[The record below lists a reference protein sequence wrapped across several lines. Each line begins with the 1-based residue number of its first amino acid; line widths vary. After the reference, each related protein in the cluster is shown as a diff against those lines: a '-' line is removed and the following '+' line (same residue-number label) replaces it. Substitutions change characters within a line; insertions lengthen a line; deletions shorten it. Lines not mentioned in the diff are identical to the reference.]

1 MNIGVIL
8 CYVFDFTEEVYQKS
22 SALHSFEKLYSQAM
36 QLQVQVE
43 HDLWGLL
50 WPLYP
55 HPRLSWPSFLGLV
68 MLDLAADANTHILGS
83 AITTDALKW
92 LVRACLTSF
101 AVCLV
106 EFFTSWPRLISLT
119 NQLWHSNLLFLKL
132 LVFFLLGKSDF
143 INLANRK
150 KIELYL
156 NILLLP
162 VLTLFCKQSWY

>member
-8 CYVFDFTEEVYQKS
+8 CYAFNFTEEVYQKS

-68 MLDLAADANTHILGS
+68 IDARLGCWRKHPHFGER
-83 AITTDALKW
+83 DHHWCPK
-92 LVRACLTSF
+92 VAC
-101 AVCLV
+101 
-106 EFFTSWPRLISLT
+106 
-119 NQLWHSNLLFLKL
+119 
-132 LVFFLLGKSDF
+132 
-143 INLANRK
+143 
-150 KIELYL
+150 
-156 NILLLP
+156 
-162 VLTLFCKQSWY
+162 

>member
-1 MNIGVIL
+1 MIRNSDEHWSHFVL
-8 CYVFDFTEEVYQKS
+8 CLWFTEEVYQKS

-68 MLDLAADANTHILGS
+68 MLELAADANTHILGS

-92 LVRACLTSF
+92 LVRASCLTSF

-119 NQLWHSNLLFLKL
+119 NRLWHSNLLFLKL
-132 LVFFLLGKSDF
+132 LVFFLLMSFWGFS
-143 INLANRK
+143 
-150 KIELYL
+150 
-156 NILLLP
+156 
-162 VLTLFCKQSWY
+162 